1 MKIKSIEI
9 KNYKIL
15 KDFEIDFLDKD
26 GNILDLIVLAGVNGS
41 GKTTLLEII
50 YQYGDSKKREFNK
63 KFKIEF
69 DKNNIANEKI
79 FYQKAEEFNIIDL
92 KQEIV
97 KYIKSKIF
105 KEEIPPKEAYKE
117 FNKFLNN
124 VFDSIE
130 FSLDFKGLDENEN
143 IYFLNRF
150 NEEVAIDN
158 LSTGEKELLKKVFY
172 FFVANIKDSIIL
184 IDEPEIS
191 LHPSWQEDIVKIYK
205 NLAKSYNNQ
214 IILATH
220 SPHIIAS
227 TPNDS
232 LFIFAKENDK
242 IVAKKIDSFGKDI
255 NLVLLEV
262 MGSGI
267 RDKEVEEKILRL
279 KKLIAKKEINSEF
292 KELFDY
298 LEKNLNDE
306 VELGFLRARAKALN
320 VKS

>member
-1 MKIKSIEI
+1 M
-9 KNYKIL
+9 
-15 KDFEIDFLDKD
+15 
-26 GNILDLIVLAGVNGS
+26 
-41 GKTTLLEII
+41 
-50 YQYGDSKKREFNK
+50 
-63 KFKIEF
+63 
-69 DKNNIANEKI
+69 
-79 FYQKAEEFNIIDL
+79 
-92 KQEIV
+92 
-97 KYIKSKIF
+97 
-105 KEEIPPKEAYKE
+105 
-117 FNKFLNN
+117 
-124 VFDSIE
+124 
-130 FSLDFKGLDENEN
+130 
-143 IYFLNRF
+143 
-150 NEEVAIDN
+150 
-158 LSTGEKELLKKVFY
+158 
-172 FFVANIKDSIIL
+172 
-184 IDEPEIS
+184 
-191 LHPSWQEDIVKIYK
+191 
-205 NLAKSYNNQ
+205 
-214 IILATH
+214 ATH